1 MNKSHQDDDDNV
13 DSDVTSAYPATR
25 TPSDFGILR
34 PVPHQTHSSNNKTYQ
49 KSPEKIS
56 EVIDSLQNKINELNT
71 VIDHLKTTVST
82 MQYDIHNLQSV
93 QMQYLITNLKMET
106 NLNYLLGQS
115 DYLKHSTHPLY
126 IQQSQEQ
133 YQTNQYT
140 QVPQQVQYPGYQ
152 MNQQVQYPGYQ
163 TPVLVNQQCVKK

>member
-1 MNKSHQDDDDNV
+1 MNKSHQYDDNV
-13 DSDVTSAYPATR
+13 DSSDVS
-25 TPSDFGILR
+25 SSNHL
-34 PVPHQTHSSNNKTYQ
+34 SNNKIYQ

-82 MQYDIHNLQSV
+82 MQFDIHNLQSV
-93 QMQYLITNLKMET
+93 QMQYLIQNLKMET

-133 YQTNQYT
+133 YQTNQYA
-140 QVPQQVQYPGYQ
+140 QGSHAYQ
-152 MNQQVQYPGYQ
+152 AN
-163 TPVLVNQQCVKK
+163 QCVQGPHAYQYQYVGYPTYHTPSPIVVNDQKR

>member
-1 MNKSHQDDDDNV
+1 M
-13 DSDVTSAYPATR
+13 
-25 TPSDFGILR
+25 
-34 PVPHQTHSSNNKTYQ
+34 
-49 KSPEKIS
+49 
-56 EVIDSLQNKINELNT
+56 
-71 VIDHLKTTVST
+71 IDHLKTTVST

-163 TPVLVNQQCVKK
+163 MNQQVQYPGYQMNQQVQYPGYQTPVLVNQQCVKK